1 VSCFPDIKGAPR
13 PTSGILQLERNNPHQ
28 ANVNVAIY
36 SKVVRLAERKDYM
49 ELKAMVGN
57 FNSAGQSSLWQST
70 PPPFIDDASIGPDA
84 FAHSHNMAKAN
95 NGHSYTQ
102 GSPQM
107 VRSEFQPTETKNS
120 PGISATGHTQHSHTS
135 HLNPN
140 MTHNQANATPTTQV
154 SHSHMNQTSSFTKG
168 YESDTFYQSAKVA
181 LDADTRVVKTV
192 TYEYDN
198 TADMSAL
205 KSRYSLLEIRAGSLE
220 EENRRLLYEKS
231 SFVAPVPQ
239 TKFVERIVEKIVV
252 DDSQA
257 KILQKSVFDAEQK
270 LRVTEEI
277 DQKHIMELKYEIAEL
292 RKRLE
297 VKDQILHD
305 ENSKM
310 HLTISTLKS
319 DTQCL
324 QQDLKQEQ
332 SRYTSLSTQISSHQ
346 SELDRLRESFYSR
359 ESDLKKEYENLQEDN
374 SRLYHENATSTQDNR
389 RLLEENERLHR
400 SGETQLITVKSL
412 KEEILRVQSE
422 GRERDGWWVVENG
435 RLAKEKER
443 LSNEVGR
450 LEHELGVCGNYE
462 AKIHHLEA
470 EIVRIQGEGRESLVF
485 VRNQNMEMKSK
496 IDGLNSE
503 LLVLGGVRSRATE
516 LESQVVHWK

>member
-1 VSCFPDIKGAPR
+1 VFCFPDIKGAPR
-13 PTSGILQLERNNPHQ
+13 PASGILQLERNNPHQ

-57 FNSAGQSSLWQST
+57 LDSAGQSSLWQST

-84 FAHSHNMAKAN
+84 FAHSRNMAKAN
-95 NGHSYTQ
+95 NGHSHTH
-102 GSPQM
+102 GDPQM
-107 VRSEFQPTETKNS
+107 VRSEFHHTETKNS
-120 PGISATGHTQHSHTS
+120 PRISTTGHTQHSHGS

-140 MTHNQANATPTTQV
+140 MTYNQVHATPTTQV
-154 SHSHMNQTSSFTKG
+154 SHSHLNQTSSYTKG
-168 YESDTFYQSAKVA
+168 YESDNFYQSTKVA

-198 TADMSAL
+198 TADLSAL
-205 KSRYSLLEIRAGSLE
+205 KSRYSLLEIQANSLE
-220 EENRRLLYEKS
+220 EENKRLLYEKS
-231 SFVAPVPQ
+231 TFVAPAPQ

-252 DDSQA
+252 DDSQS
-257 KILQKSVFDAEQK
+257 KILQKKVFDAEQK

-297 VKDQILHD
+297 VKDQLLLD

-310 HLTISTLKS
+310 RLTISTLTS

-332 SRYTSLSTQISSHQ
+332 ARYTSLTTQISSHQ

-359 ESDLKKEYENLQEDN
+359 ESDLKKEYENLHEDN
-374 SRLYHENATSTQDNR
+374 SRLYHDNATSTQENR
-389 RLLEENERLHR
+389 RLLEEHERFHR
-400 SGETQLITVKSL
+400 SGETHLITVKSL
-412 KEEILRVQSE
+412 KEEILRVQTE

-435 RLAKEKER
+435 RLAKENER
-443 LSNEVGR
+443 LCNEVGK
-450 LEHELGVCGNYE
+450 LEHELGACGNYE
-462 AKIHHLEA
+462 TKIHHLEA
-470 EIVRIQGEGRESLVF
+470 EIVRIQGEGRESLVL

-503 LLVLGGVRSRATE
+503 LLVLGGVSRRGTE